1 MALFIGCGEI
11 LMLRALVFVLLSG
24 MAYAAPNEITGPYQC
39 KSGMSFYVTSSADMT
54 QVRLRVDG
62 RIYDLDEQRTASG
75 AAWGDGQWLWWTK
88 GSDSFLERNTVVV
101 AKDCL
106 KKPVF

>member
-1 MALFIGCGEI
+1 MW
-11 LMLRALVFVLLSG
+11 RALVLVLLSS
-24 MAYAAPNEITGPYQC
+24 MAYATPNEITGLYQC
-39 KSGMSFYVTSSADMT
+39 KSGTSFYVTSSADMA

-75 AAWGDGQWLWWTK
+75 AAWGNGEWLWWTK
-88 GSDSFLERNTVVV
+88 GSDSFLERNDTIV

-106 KKPVF
+106 KKSVH

>member
-1 MALFIGCGEI
+1 MW
-11 LMLRALVFVLLSG
+11 RVLVLVLLSS
-24 MAYAAPNEITGPYQC
+24 MAYATPNEITGPYQC
-39 KSGMSFYVTSSADMT
+39 KSGTSFYVTSSADMA

-75 AAWGDGQWLWWTK
+75 AAWGNGEWLWWTK
-88 GSDSFLERNTVVV
+88 GSDSFLERNSLIV

-106 KKPVF
+106 KKSVH

>member
-1 MALFIGCGEI
+1 MW
-11 LMLRALVFVLLSG
+11 RALVLVLLSS
-24 MAYAAPNEITGPYQC
+24 MSYATPNEITGPYQC
-39 KSGMSFYVTSSADMT
+39 KSGTSFYVTSSADMA

-75 AAWGDGQWLWWTK
+75 AAWGNGEWLWWTK
-88 GSDSFLERNTVVV
+88 GSDSFLERNSLIV

-106 KKPVF
+106 KKSVH